1 MYIDQHDGI
10 FPNSIMELKPNL
22 FQFKP
27 KLREINERHKTA
39 IKIIKPT
46 KVELI
51 EETLILF
58 WIYDSNKNWEPILVR
73 RVMKNITK

>member
-1 MYIDQHDGI
+1 
-10 FPNSIMELKPNL
+10 MELKPNL

-58 WIYDSNKNWEPILVR
+58 
-73 RVMKNITK
+73 